1 MGGSFVGLYVIIALF
16 SQHLGLL
23 AYELGGH
30 IHVLVLLS
38 CINNQMSQVV
48 GDGFFVTKRAHDA
61 IPSF

>member
-1 MGGSFVGLYVIIALF
+1 MGSSFVGLYVIIALF

-23 AYELGGH
+23 ADELGGH
-30 IHVLVLLS
+30 IHILVLLS

-48 GDGFFVTKRAHDA
+48 GDGFFLAQRANDA